1 MFWII
6 IKTLLNFIMF
16 SIEWICEL
24 SFEEIIYFDHF
35 FYKKY
40 NKIKNI
46 YCDHAKGKFLFE
58 QIQNGSWKQYFY

>member
-1 MFWII
+1 
-6 IKTLLNFIMF
+6 MF

-40 NKIKNI
+40 NEIKNI
-46 YCDHAKGKFLFE
+46 YCDYAKGKFLFE